1 MAHKFKIGTVVH
13 HNVGKKTIRVLGKKY
28 TIVAFMPEIQGESA
42 YQIKD
47 VDGEMRVATES
58 KLRQGY

>member
-13 HNVGKKTIRVLGKKY
+13 HNVGKKTVRVLGKKY
-28 TIVAFMPEIQGESA
+28 TIIAFMPEIQGEPA

-58 KLRQGY
+58 ELRQGY